1 MGKNLA
7 LLSAV
12 FFGFVNFSEAQ
23 QTTKKIPLIGFLR
36 SGSPSSS
43 ALQNEAL
50 RQGLRDLGYIE
61 GKTIAIEYRY
71 AGGKPERLPEL
82 AAELVR
88 LRVDVII
95 LSGSD
100 SIRAAKRATQT
111 IPIVVGNAGDLV
123 GAGLVASLAKPGGN
137 ITGSTTISPDLSGK
151 RLELLKEVVP
161 NLSKVAVIWNRQV
174 GGSTEGQVKETEFAA
189 RQFELKTQSVVVR
202 DPSEFAGVYATIT
215 KQGANAVIIIRDAL
229 TLFHRKRL
237 AELAV
242 KNRLPSMCEGQEF
255 IDDGCLKA
263 YGPDLLYLWRRA
275 GIFVDKILKGA
286 KPADLPIEQ
295 PTKFELVIS
304 LRTAKQIGLTIPPNV
319 LARADKVIK

>member
-1 MGKNLA
+1 
-7 LLSAV
+7 
-12 FFGFVNFSEAQ
+12 
-23 QTTKKIPLIGFLR
+23 
-36 SGSPSSS
+36 
-43 ALQNEAL
+43 
-50 RQGLRDLGYIE
+50 
-61 GKTIAIEYRY
+61 
-71 AGGKPERLPEL
+71 
-82 AAELVR
+82 
-88 LRVDVII
+88 
-95 LSGSD
+95 
-100 SIRAAKRATQT
+100 
-111 IPIVVGNAGDLV
+111 
-123 GAGLVASLAKPGGN
+123 
-137 ITGSTTISPDLSGK
+137 
-151 RLELLKEVVP
+151 
-161 NLSKVAVIWNRQV
+161 
-174 GGSTEGQVKETEFAA
+174 
-189 RQFELKTQSVVVR
+189 VVR

-319 LARADKVIK
+319 LARADKVIR